1 MNMGS
6 GLGDAACHVIN
17 VGICC
22 SNWHDSTWAD
32 GSVVNRAL
40 LQLQEV
46 GCLNLRKKKKILHQ
60 IRLNWIPLGV
70 LLDYM

>member
-32 GSVVNRAL
+32 GSVVKRAL

-46 GCLNLRKKKKILHQ
+46 GYGGLNLQKM
-60 IRLNWIPLGV
+60 NFFFASN
-70 LLDYM
+70 